1 MPERIAVFDRP
12 RFDRPRYERVLDA
25 IDTLIKAT
33 LLPTDSLVQAD
44 FFKIVDREPPAPVL
58 EQQMTFEGN
67 FALKKIKA

>member
-1 MPERIAVFDRP
+1 MSERLPKFDRIKYERILEDIV
-12 RFDRPRYERVLDA
+12 
-25 IDTLIKAT
+25 TLAT
-33 LLPTDSLVQAD
+33 ATTDQSPQSADSLVQAD